1 MSRIHDLIADRCPT
15 GVEFRPMGEVGEL
28 VRGNGMPKTDFV
40 ESGVGCIHY
49 GQIYTYYGAWATETK
64 SFVTPE
70 KAARLAKVDL
80 GDLVIT
86 NTSENLED
94 VCKAVAWLGS
104 AQIVTGGHATVF
116 KHNQD
121 AKFLSYYL
129 QTPEFFKEKKKHATG
144 TKVIDVSAN
153 ELAKISI
160 PVPPLEVQREIVRIL
175 DTFTALEAELEAEL
189 EARRRQYAHYRDLLV
204 SGAAPRSTWVKM
216 GNVGEF
222 ERGRRFTKND
232 VVDSGIPSIHYGEIY
247 THYGTAT
254 RTTISQVESSLASQ
268 LRFAHSE
275 DVVIAAV
282 GETVDDV
289 GKAVAWLGE
298 GPVAIHDDTFM
309 FRGHGMNPTFVSYFF
324 QTAAFHS
331 QKNRYVARAKVKRLS
346 GTALASITM
355 PTPPLEEQDRVV
367 ASLERFDALVNDIAV
382 GLPAE
387 LAARRRQHEY
397 YRDRLLTFEELGACL
412 SRSAAAKP

>member
-1 MSRIHDLIADRCPT
+1 
-15 GVEFRPMGEVGEL
+15 
-28 VRGNGMPKTDFV
+28 
-40 ESGVGCIHY
+40 
-49 GQIYTYYGAWATETK
+49 
-64 SFVTPE
+64 
-70 KAARLAKVDL
+70 
-80 GDLVIT
+80 
-86 NTSENLED
+86 
-94 VCKAVAWLGS
+94 
-104 AQIVTGGHATVF
+104 
-116 KHNQD
+116 
-121 AKFLSYYL
+121 
-129 QTPEFFKEKKKHATG
+129 
-144 TKVIDVSAN
+144 
-153 ELAKISI
+153 
-160 PVPPLEVQREIVRIL
+160 
-175 DTFTALEAELEAEL
+175 
-189 EARRRQYAHYRDLLV
+189 
-204 SGAAPRSTWVKM
+204 M

-331 QKNRYVARAKVKRLS
+331 QKNRYVASAKVKRLS

-367 ASLERFDALVNDIAV
+367 ASLEHFDALVNDISV

-387 LAARRRQHEY
+387 LAARRRQYEY
-397 YRDRLLTFEELGACL
+397 YRDRLLSFEELSCVTVQV
-412 SRSAAAKP
+412 AARKALDCSYNG